1 MLKFEPITRPMPD
14 DLRAKREH
22 ALGVAN
28 NTIEQLENVFTRH
41 QELRASGQGLMRE
54 LVARLEQLQSVPEA
68 REVEPTEVY
77 RGLDDLERRAN
88 QAIDLLKQ
96 AYDELDERSLT

>member
-28 NTIEQLENVFTRH
+28 NAIEELESVFTQH

-54 LVARLEQLQSVPEA
+54 LVARLEQLQNVPEA

-77 RGLDDLERRAN
+77 RGLDELERDAN
-88 QAIDLLKQ
+88 RAIDLLKQ
-96 AYDELDERSLT
+96 TYDELDARSLT

>member
-1 MLKFEPITRPMPD
+1 MLKFEPITRPIPD
-14 DLRAKREH
+14 DLREKRRH

-28 NTIEQLENVFTRH
+28 NAIEELESVFTQH

-54 LVARLEQLQSVPEA
+54 LVARLEQLQNVPEA

-77 RGLDDLERRAN
+77 RGLDELERDAN
-88 QAIDLLKQ
+88 RAIDLLKQ
-96 AYDELDERSLT
+96 AYDELDARSLT

>member
-28 NTIEQLENVFTRH
+28 NAIEELERVFTRR
-41 QELRASGQGLMRE
+41 QELRSSGQRLMQE
-54 LVARLEQLQSVPEA
+54 LVARLEQLQNVPEA

-77 RGLDDLERRAN
+77 RGLDELERRAN

-96 AYDELDERSLT
+96 TYDELDARSLT